1 MHQPLITPEEAT
13 RIIANYRW
21 SGEPAERIDVLL
33 SIGRIT
39 ASDWLTDRDQPPFH
53 RIMMDGIAI
62 RYADFEAGQREW
74 MMDGLQAAGDAWRD
88 VTASTE
94 AVEIMT
100 GAMLVNG
107 LDTVIPYEQLAIAQ
121 GRAQFIGEEVKAFQH
136 VHPQGSDKRAG
147 EIVLAKGSR
156 IGPAEI
162 GIAASIGKTHI
173 EVQRVPRI
181 AIVSTGNELVD
192 IAASPLPHQIRMS
205 NVHALSAACFACT
218 GQWPATHH
226 ANDTAEDLRRIL
238 SELIATCDLVMLS
251 GGVSMGKL
259 DYVHQVVQELEAMV
273 HFHGVAQRPG
283 KPILF
288 ATTQQCKIFGLPGNP
303 VSTLVG
309 WARYVRPWICDEEP
323 IRLPYDA
330 ANHKTFKW
338 SQFVPVRFTGSEII
352 ALTTNGSGDFMAL
365 AGASGFIEIL
375 PQDLQVHHAFWRI

>member
-1 MHQPLITPEEAT
+1 MHQPLITPLEAT

-21 SGEPAERIDVLL
+21 SGEPAERIDVLQ
-33 SIGRIT
+33 SMGRIT

-74 MMDGLQAAGDAWRD
+74 VIDGLQAAGDPLRK
-88 VTASTE
+88 VTVSTE

-100 GAMLVNG
+100 GAMLVDG
-107 LDTVIPYEQLAIAQ
+107 LDTVIPYEQLAITQ
-121 GRAQFIGEEVKAFQH
+121 GRAQFIGEEVKAIQH
-136 VHPQGSDKRAG
+136 VHPQGSDKRVG
-147 EIVLAKGSR
+147 DCVLAKGSR
-156 IGPAEI
+156 IGPTEI
-162 GIAASIGKTHI
+162 GIAASIGMTHI

-181 AIVSTGNELVD
+181 AIVSTGNELVE
-192 IAASPLPHQIRMS
+192 ISALPLPHQIRMS

-218 GQWPATHH
+218 GQWPATRH

-259 DYVHQVVQELEAMV
+259 DYVPQVVQELGALV

-283 KPILF
+283 KPLLF
-288 ATTQQCKIFGLPGNP
+288 ATTPSCRLFGLPGNP

-309 WARYVRPWICDEEP
+309 WARYVRPWICDEGSVE
-323 IRLPYDA
+323 LTCDA
-330 ANHKTFKW
+330 SRYKTFKW
-338 SQFVPVRFTGSEII
+338 SQFIPVRAQGEDII
-352 ALTTNGSGDFMAL
+352 PLPMNGSGDFMAL
-365 AGASGFIEIL
+365 AGASGFIEML
-375 PQDLQVHHAFWRI
+375 PQDIQKHHAFWRI